1 MLPFGCDV
9 GGSTRDVNTGT
20 CSTLL
25 TRRWRRRAAGPRGG
39 APPLRVPQQR
49 LRAAARLAR
58 APPPP
63 SRLRASLQTGLFS
76 WEAQVSL
83 DPGLEEQRQRV
94 AETFQGHL
102 RDIGFP

>member
-1 MLPFGCDV
+1 MLLFGCDV

-49 LRAAARLAR
+49 LRAAVRLAR

-63 SRLRASLQTGLFS
+63 FLANRLFS
-76 WEAQVSL
+76 WEAQVSS
-83 DPGLEEQRQRV
+83 DPGQEEQRQPV
-94 AETFQGHL
+94 AETFS
-102 RDIGFP
+102 RDTHVHIGFP